1 MFHEPMKS
9 ILDFP
14 ICKQILFGF
23 LSEKIWEQNPI
34 AVIGEW
40 EGFEIKVCKLCIYLG
55 LILALVHEL
64 VFLIDP
70 FH

>member
-9 ILDFP
+9 ILDLP
-14 ICKQILFGF
+14 NCKQIFFGF

-40 EGFEIKVCKLCIYLG
+40 EGFEISL
-55 LILALVHEL
+55 
-64 VFLIDP
+64 
-70 FH
+70 